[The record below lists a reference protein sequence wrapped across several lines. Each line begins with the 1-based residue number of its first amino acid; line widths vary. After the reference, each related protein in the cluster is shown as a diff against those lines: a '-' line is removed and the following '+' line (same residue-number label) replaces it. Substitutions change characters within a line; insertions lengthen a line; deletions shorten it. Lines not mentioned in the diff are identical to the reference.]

1 MSAENAKAS
10 SEELSSELDISIDV
24 SDRQAPEENR
34 NTSIESLEAQI
45 EALTLGHQKEIGDM
59 REQLLRALAESD
71 NIRKRAERDQQDIS
85 KYAVTNF
92 ARDLVGV
99 VENLQRAVA
108 SIPDEARQ
116 GNDLLKNMAIGIDM
130 TMKEFLSMLER
141 YGIRR
146 IDPPAGEKFDHNLH
160 QAMTQTETTE
170 HEAGVI
176 LQVLQAGYLI
186 HDRLLRPAMVVV
198 SKRPSSTPVHV
209 DTEA

>member
-1 MSAENAKAS
+1 MSAENAKAQS
-10 SEELSSELDISIDV
+10 DELSTELDMSIDV

-45 EALTLGHQKEIGDM
+45 EALTIGHQKEIADL
-59 REQLLRALAESD
+59 REQALRALAETD
-71 NIRKRAERDQQDIS
+71 NIRKRAERDQQEIS

-99 VENLQRAVA
+99 VENLQRAA
-108 SIPDEARQ
+108 SSIPEDARQ

-141 YGIRR
+141 HGIRR
-146 IDPPAGEKFDHNLH
+146 VDPPVGEKFDHNLH
-160 QAMTQTETTE
+160 QAMTQMETTE
-170 HEAGVI
+170 HEPGVI

-186 HDRLLRPAMVVV
+186 HDRLLRPAMVAV
-198 SKRPSSTPVHV
+198 SKRPSDAPVHV
-209 DTEA
+209 DTQA